1 MYQPNPTDFELNL
14 DAQKFTP
21 EKVEIERATAQ
32 ADEAFDNL
40 LLVVGNTDSEYVPA
54 VDLFEMK
61 SLLLKAGFA
70 TSWPIAE
77 VIKANQY

>member
-14 DAQKFTP
+14 DTQKFSP

-40 LLVVGNTDSEYVPA
+40 LLAVGNTDSEYVPA

-70 TSWPIAE
+70 TSWPIAQ
-77 VIKANQY
+77 VIKANQ